1 MIAAIEAART
11 GSMTAAAAGLG
22 ITHGAVSRR
31 ILSLE
36 QWLGTPIF
44 ERLGRGVRP
53 TPQGIIFLRRA
64 ERSLNAIEALRSELG
79 SRRDPGAI
87 RISALP
93 SMVRLWLMPRLR
105 RLEAILP
112 GRAIEIIPEHR
123 VAQVQNRDMDIALR
137 HGSGSWPGVETH
149 LVFPDIALPAAAP
162 ELAAR
167 LAGISA
173 RDLMKET
180 LLIDGDSSDWHEW
193 GRRVGIQR
201 TLSGSK
207 RQFLDHDVAIEAA
220 RQGLGVILLRA
231 PMAASALYDK
241 SLAALPFPAISSTRA
256 HYLAVRAGERRPS
269 VLALVDEL
277 VSIGAEAAAHF
288 KNAFPEIAAQVFDA
302 QDTPGPQAPTSRAK
316 AAG

>member
-1 MIAAIEAART
+1 MLNIPTSEALIAAIEAART
-11 GSMTAAAAGLG
+11 GSMTAAAELLG

-36 QWLGTPIF
+36 QWLGTPVF

-105 RLEAILP
+105 RLEAIAP

-123 VAQVQNRDMDIALR
+123 MAQVQNRDMDIAVR
-137 HGSGSWPGVETH
+137 YGTGSWPGVDTH
-149 LVFPDIALPAAAP
+149 PLFPDIAIPAAAP
-162 ELAAR
+162 ALSAR
-167 LAGISA
+167 LVGISA
-173 RDLMKET
+173 QDLMKET
-180 LLIDGDSSDWHEW
+180 LLIDGDSSDWQEW
-193 GRRVGIQR
+193 GRRAGVQR
-201 TLSGSK
+201 ALLGSK

-220 RQGLGVILLRA
+220 RQELGVILLRV

-241 SLAALPFPAISSTRA
+241 SLQALPLPAISSTRG
-256 HYLAVRAGERRPS
+256 HYLAVRAGERRPDI
-269 VLALVDEL
+269 LALVEEL
-277 VSIGAEAAAHF
+277 RSIGAEATAHF
-288 KNAFPEIAAQVFDA
+288 NGAFPEIAAQIFNA
-302 QDTPGPQAPTSRAK
+302 QVK
-316 AAG
+316 

>member
-1 MIAAIEAART
+1 MLNIPPSETLIAAIEAART
-11 GSMTAAAAGLG
+11 GSMTAAAEQLG

-64 ERSLNAIEALRSELG
+64 ERSLGAIEALRSELG
-79 SRRDPGAI
+79 SRRDTGAI

-105 RLEAILP
+105 RLEATAP
-112 GRAIEIIPEHR
+112 GRAIDIIPELR
-123 VAQVQNRDMDIALR
+123 MAQVQNRDMDIAVR
-137 HGSGSWPGVETH
+137 YGSGSWPGVETH
-149 LVFPDIALPAAAP
+149 LLFHDIVVPAATP
-162 ELAAR
+162 KLAAR

-180 LLIDGDSSDWHEW
+180 LLIDGDSSDWQEW
-193 GRRVGIQR
+193 GRRAGIQGA
-201 TLSGSK
+201 LSGSK

-231 PMAASALYDK
+231 PMAAAALYDK
-241 SLAALPFPAISSTRA
+241 SLQALPFPAILSMRA
-256 HYLAVRAGERRPS
+256 HYLAVRAGERRQD
-269 VLALVDEL
+269 VLALVDEFRA
-277 VSIGAEAAAHF
+277 IGAEATAHF
-288 KNAFPEIAAQVFDA
+288 RGAFPEIAAETLDT
-302 QDTPGPQAPTSRAK
+302 QDK
-316 AAG
+316 

>member
-1 MIAAIEAART
+1 LNIPPSEALIAAIEAART
-11 GSMTAAAAGLG
+11 GSMTAAAERLG

-36 QWLGTPIF
+36 QWLGTPVF

-64 ERSLNAIEALRSELG
+64 ERSLSAIEALRSELG

-105 RLEAILP
+105 RLEAIAAE
-112 GRAIEIIPEHR
+112 RAIEIIPEHR
-123 VAQVQNRDMDIALR
+123 MAQVQNRDMDIAVR
-137 HGSGSWPGVETH
+137 YGTGSWSGVDTH
-149 LVFPDIALPAAAP
+149 LLFPDIAIPAATP

-167 LAGISA
+167 LAGISV

-180 LLIDGDSSDWHEW
+180 LLIDGDSSDWQEW
-193 GRRVGIQR
+193 GRRAGIQR
-201 TLSGSK
+201 ALLGSK
-207 RQFLDHDVAIEAA
+207 RQFLDHDVAIEAG

-231 PMAASALYDK
+231 PMAASALHDK
-241 SLAALPFPAISSTRA
+241 SLLALPFPAMLSTRA
-256 HYLAVRAGERRPS
+256 HYLAVRAGERRPA

-277 VSIGAEAAAHF
+277 RSIGAEATAHF
-288 KNAFPEIAAQVFDA
+288 NDAFPDIAAQVFGA
-302 QDTPGPQAPTSRAK
+302 QGK
-316 AAG
+316 

>member
-1 MIAAIEAART
+1 MLNIPPSEALIAAIEAART
-11 GSMTAAAAGLG
+11 GSMTAAAERLG

-64 ERSLNAIEALRSELG
+64 ERSLSAIEALRSELG

-105 RLEAILP
+105 RLEAIAP
-112 GRAIEIIPEHR
+112 ERAIEIIPEHR
-123 VAQVQNRDMDIALR
+123 MAQVQNRDMDIAVR
-137 HGSGSWPGVETH
+137 YGTGSWSGVDTH
-149 LVFPDIALPAAAP
+149 LLFPDIAIPAATP

-180 LLIDGDSSDWHEW
+180 LLIDGDSSDWQEW
-193 GRRVGIQR
+193 GRRAGIQGA
-201 TLSGSK
+201 LLGSK
-207 RQFLDHDVAIEAA
+207 RQFLDHDVAIEAG

-231 PMAASALYDK
+231 PMAASALHDK
-241 SLAALPFPAISSTRA
+241 SLQALPFPAMLSTRA
-256 HYLAVRAGERRPS
+256 HYLAVRAGERRPA
-269 VLALVDEL
+269 VLALVEKL
-277 VSIGAEAAAHF
+277 RSIGAEAMAHF
-288 KNAFPEIAAQVFDA
+288 NDAFPDIAAQVFGA
-302 QDTPGPQAPTSRAK
+302 QGK
-316 AAG
+316 